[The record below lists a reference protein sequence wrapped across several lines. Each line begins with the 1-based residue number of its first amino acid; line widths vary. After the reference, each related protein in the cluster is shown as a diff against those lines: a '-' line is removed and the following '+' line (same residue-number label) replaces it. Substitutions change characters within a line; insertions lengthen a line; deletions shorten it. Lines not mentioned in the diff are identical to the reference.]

1 MDAQKNEVNGSG
13 VKKDVV
19 DRKIDGFLQIVKMVI
34 TDTKAVL
41 LTGSVILNFYL
52 GNQLIENTKD
62 YSKIIIEEV
71 RRQTEIQLAPTKNK
85 VDSTVTI
92 IRESLEVPEKEVK

>member
-71 RRQTEIQLAPTKNK
+71 RRQTEIQLTPTKNK

>member
-41 LTGSVILNFYL
+41 LTGSVILKFYL

-71 RRQTEIQLAPTKNK
+71 RRQTEIQLTPTKNK

>member
-1 MDAQKNEVNGSG
+1 MDANNKLNDSG
-13 VKKDVV
+13 GKRDVV
-19 DRKIDGFLQIVKMVI
+19 DRKIDGFLKIVKMVV

-71 RRQTEIQLAPTKNK
+71 RRQTEIQLVPTKNK

>member
-1 MDAQKNEVNGSG
+1 MDAQNRSEIDSG
-13 VKKDVV
+13 GKKDVV